1 MTTMTYVAQHGTW
14 PAKDLLARVSANN
27 VKSRGKL
34 RIHLNKLYYREDTGI
49 VGYRLWSDALL
60 IVLYGQV
67 IKTTTIMIIIII
79 IIVILRFDLEI
90 NDRSSSS
97 GSIGALGSVSKKLA
111 GHLELLGITDRKRT
125 MQKSALLGSE
135 HILRKVLEVW
145 GFGMRLDWISLP
157 RKKTLCVILQNN
169 INIINILK
177 TDGH

>member
-1 MTTMTYVAQHGTW
+1 MMTTMTYVAQHGTW

-27 VKSRGKL
+27 VKSPGKL
-34 RIHLNKLYYREDTGI
+34 RIHLNKLLYKYYREDTGI

-67 IKTTTIMIIIII
+67 IKTTTIMIIII

-145 GFGMRLDWISLP
+145 GFGMRLDWIL
-157 RKKTLCVILQNN
+157 IL
-169 INIINILK
+169 I
-177 TDGH
+177 

>member
-1 MTTMTYVAQHGTW
+1 MMTTMTYVAQHGTW

-27 VKSRGKL
+27 VKSRGKS

-79 IIVILRFDLEI
+79 VILTFDLET

-169 INIINILK
+169 TNIINILK
-177 TDGH
+177 TDSH

>member
-1 MTTMTYVAQHGTW
+1 M
-14 PAKDLLARVSANN
+14 LARVSANN
-27 VKSRGKL
+27 VKSPGKL
-34 RIHLNKLYYREDTGI
+34 SIHLNKLYYREDTGI

-79 IIVILRFDLEI
+79 IVILRFDLEI
-90 NDRSSSS
+90 NDRSSSI

-145 GFGMRLDWISLP
+145 GFGMRLDWIL
-157 RKKTLCVILQNN
+157 IL
-169 INIINILK
+169 I
-177 TDGH
+177 

>member
-1 MTTMTYVAQHGTW
+1 MITTMTYVAQHRTW

-27 VKSRGKL
+27 GKSPGKL
-34 RIHLNKLYYREDTGI
+34 RIHLNKSYYREDTGI
-49 VGYRLWSDALL
+49 VGYKLWSDALL

-67 IKTTTIMIIIII
+67 ITTTTIMII

-90 NDRSSSS
+90 NDRSSSG

-145 GFGMRLDWISLP
+145 GFGMRLDWIFLP
-157 RKKTLCVILQNN
+157 RKKPCA
-169 INIINILK
+169 
-177 TDGH
+177 

>member
-1 MTTMTYVAQHGTW
+1 MMTTMTYVAQHGTW

-79 IIVILRFDLEI
+79 IVILRFDLEI
-90 NDRSSSS
+90 NDKSRSS

-111 GHLELLGITDRKRT
+111 GHLELLRITDRKRT

-145 GFGMRLDWISLP
+145 GFGMRLDWILLP

>member
-1 MTTMTYVAQHGTW
+1 MMTTMTYVAQHGTW

-27 VKSRGKL
+27 VKSPGKL
-34 RIHLNKLYYREDTGI
+34 SIHLNKLYYREDTGI

-67 IKTTTIMIIIII
+67 IKTTTIMIII

-145 GFGMRLDWISLP
+145 GFGMRLDWIL
-157 RKKTLCVILQNN
+157 IL
-169 INIINILK
+169 I
-177 TDGH
+177 